1 MKRKILLIVV
11 SVIVLILI
19 MGSFAIYK
27 LGDIIIEKALE
38 AELSELL
45 SDSDDNN
52 FYLQEEIKTLSEKST
67 TQISETDSGE
77 ESNEKAGSIATD
89 PVKKKSIAK
98 QKKKVVKAEE
108 NQTLI
113 PGNKDIVRENRIPPE
128 KIKEIKDRVSAADK
142 MKAGTLVLKRLDPS
156 EIDELVKMLEG
167 GVTREELKKAKELVY
182 ERFTADEIAEIKE
195 IYRKYMYG

>member
-52 FYLQEEIKTLSEKST
+52 FYLKEEIKTLSEKST
-67 TQISETDSGE
+67 TEISETDSGE